1 MDTLATPAF
10 HSNTE
15 LESDA
20 RYNTIIMFAH
30 AHKVHND
37 TGSNLAAEKSFG

>member
-10 HSNTE
+10 HYNTE
-15 LESDA
+15 LEQDA
-20 RYNTIIMFAH
+20 QYNMFAH

-37 TGSNLAAEKSFG
+37 TGSNLATEKSFG